1 MQQGHRGSSK
11 ALAISGVT
19 RCVDSDPPSFAS
31 TAHPSSLSG
40 EKGGGWVARDWTER
54 QTGDEESQEQQ
65 SRSDM
70 TDYRAE
76 KGQAN

>member
-1 MQQGHRGSSK
+1 MGIFCTKELPREQESVQQGHMGSSK
-11 ALAISGVT
+11 ALAISGAA

-54 QTGDEESQEQQ
+54 QTGDEESQ
-65 SRSDM
+65 
-70 TDYRAE
+70 
-76 KGQAN
+76 

>member
-1 MQQGHRGSSK
+1 MGIFCTKELPREQESVQQGHMGLLGSSK
-11 ALAISGVT
+11 ALVISGAT

-54 QTGDEESQEQQ
+54 QTGDEESQ
-65 SRSDM
+65 
-70 TDYRAE
+70 
-76 KGQAN
+76 